1 MSSRRPLLWA
11 ATAVLLVASAG
22 IWSCSKSSS
31 PTAPPGGGGGPELD
45 SGDFGQGQAYT
56 HRFTTAGSFPYHCIH
71 HAPMTGS
78 VTVTP
83 SSTDTLVIVSITS
96 STSPFPPATVRPGGT
111 VVWTNDT
118 PMVHT
123 VTSD

>member
-11 ATAVLLVASAG
+11 ATAVLLVGAAG
-22 IWSCSKSSS
+22 LWSCSKSNS
-31 PTAPPGGGGGPELD
+31 PTAPGGGGPVLD
-45 SGDFGQGQAYT
+45 SGDFGQGQTYT
-56 HRFTTAGSFPYHCIH
+56 HTFTAAGSYPYHCIH

-78 VTVTP
+78 VTVTA
-83 SSTDTLVIVSITS
+83 SSTDSLVIVSITS

-111 VVWTNDT
+111 VTWTNDT